1 MSNNAK
7 NLPEVKLGQY
17 KGLAVTRHVRPLSE
31 KTIDQE
37 MVHQTRMRSVYHNST
52 APAKRGSRV
61 LLDFVGFMDGEEIPD
76 SRMEKVM
83 VVLGGMGSVPGSVIS
98 AIVLTVLPEALREV
112 ADYRMLVYAIVL
124 ILVMQATNNPT
135 MKRFFASAKEKLT
148 PGRKERAAL

>member
-83 VVLGGMGSVPGSVIS
+83 VVLGGRQADACRRRCHLRPHRRRD
-98 AIVLTVLPEALREV
+98 LPL
-112 ADYRMLVYAIVL
+112 
-124 ILVMQATNNPT
+124 
-135 MKRFFASAKEKLT
+135 
-148 PGRKERAAL
+148 

>member
-83 VVLGGMGSVPGSVIS
+83 VVLGDGHLRPHRWRDLPLRFHLPGAVPGGG
-98 AIVLTVLPEALREV
+98 ALRQ
-112 ADYRMLVYAIVL
+112 D
-124 ILVMQATNNPT
+124 
-135 MKRFFASAKEKLT
+135 
-148 PGRKERAAL
+148 RAV

>member
-37 MVHQTRMRSVYHNST
+37 MVHQTRMRSIYHNST

-61 LLDFVGFMDGEEIPD
+61 LLDFVGFMDGEEIPESSVED
-76 SRMEKVM
+76 YNI
-83 VVLGGMGSVPGSVIS
+83 LIGSGVIH
-98 AIVLTVLPEALREV
+98 VHRGT
-112 ADYRMLVYAIVL
+112 
-124 ILVMQATNNPT
+124 
-135 MKRFFASAKEKLT
+135 AS
-148 PGRKERAAL
+148 

>member
-37 MVHQTRMRSVYHNST
+37 MVHQTRMRSIYHNST

-76 SRMEKVM
+76 IAVVASGVRVGKGAHVAPGAM
-83 VVLGGMGSVPGSVIS
+83 VIQNV
-98 AIVLTVLPEALREV
+98 
-112 ADYRMLVYAIVL
+112 
-124 ILVMQATNNPT
+124 
-135 MKRFFASAKEKLT
+135 KE
-148 PGRKERAAL
+148 GDDE

>member
-52 APAKRGSRV
+52 APGSCWILSASWTGRRSPTAGWKR
-61 LLDFVGFMDGEEIPD
+61 
-76 SRMEKVM
+76 
-83 VVLGGMGSVPGSVIS
+83 
-98 AIVLTVLPEALREV
+98 
-112 ADYRMLVYAIVL
+112 
-124 ILVMQATNNPT
+124 
-135 MKRFFASAKEKLT
+135 
-148 PGRKERAAL
+148 

>member
-61 LLDFVGFMDGEEIPD
+61 LLDFYF
-76 SRMEKVM
+76 SFQ
-83 VVLGGMGSVPGSVIS
+83 
-98 AIVLTVLPEALREV
+98 LPHG
-112 ADYRMLVYAIVL
+112 
-124 ILVMQATNNPT
+124 
-135 MKRFFASAKEKLT
+135 RFPFRITL
-148 PGRKERAAL
+148 PR

>member
-76 SRMEKVM
+76 SRMEKGRQADACRRGCH
-83 VVLGGMGSVPGSVIS
+83 LRPHRWRD
-98 AIVLTVLPEALREV
+98 LPL
-112 ADYRMLVYAIVL
+112 
-124 ILVMQATNNPT
+124 
-135 MKRFFASAKEKLT
+135 
-148 PGRKERAAL
+148 

>member
-37 MVHQTRMRSVYHNST
+37 MVHQTRMRSIYHNST

-61 LLDFVGFMDGEEIPD
+61 LLDFVGLMDGEEIPD
-76 SRMEKVM
+76 SRRCH
-83 VVLGGMGSVPGSVIS
+83 LRPHRWRDLPLRFHLPGAVPGGG
-98 AIVLTVLPEALREV
+98 ALRQ
-112 ADYRMLVYAIVL
+112 D
-124 ILVMQATNNPT
+124 
-135 MKRFFASAKEKLT
+135 
-148 PGRKERAAL
+148 RAV

>member
-52 APAKRGSRV
+52 APAKRGSCWI
-61 LLDFVGFMDGEEIPD
+61 L
-76 SRMEKVM
+76 
-83 VVLGGMGSVPGSVIS
+83 S
-98 AIVLTVLPEALREV
+98 ASWTGR
-112 ADYRMLVYAIVL
+112 RS
-124 ILVMQATNNPT
+124 PT
-135 MKRFFASAKEKLT
+135 AGWKR
-148 PGRKERAAL
+148 

>member
-76 SRMEKVM
+76 SRPIRIKKNITRH
-83 VVLGGMGSVPGSVIS
+83 LGGFLLYKIDN
-98 AIVLTVLPEALREV
+98 IH
-112 ADYRMLVYAIVL
+112 DWIYFY
-124 ILVMQATNNPT
+124 NPA
-135 MKRFFASAKEKLT
+135 FQY
-148 PGRKERAAL
+148 

>member
-52 APAKRGSRV
+52 APAKRASGV
-61 LLDFVGFMDGEEIPD
+61 AVDGIF
-76 SRMEKVM
+76 
-83 VVLGGMGSVPGSVIS
+83 GGGHQLAVPQNHHH
-98 AIVLTVLPEALREV
+98 LFHP
-112 ADYRMLVYAIVL
+112 
-124 ILVMQATNNPT
+124 
-135 MKRFFASAKEKLT
+135 FFFS
-148 PGRKERAAL
+148 

>member
-52 APAKRGSRV
+52 APAKRGSWI
-61 LLDFVGFMDGEEIPD
+61 L
-76 SRMEKVM
+76 
-83 VVLGGMGSVPGSVIS
+83 S
-98 AIVLTVLPEALREV
+98 ASWTGR
-112 ADYRMLVYAIVL
+112 RS
-124 ILVMQATNNPT
+124 PT
-135 MKRFFASAKEKLT
+135 AGWKR
-148 PGRKERAAL
+148 

>member
-61 LLDFVGFMDGEEIPD
+61 LLD
-76 SRMEKVM
+76 
-83 VVLGGMGSVPGSVIS
+83 LS
-98 AIVLTVLPEALREV
+98 ASWTGR
-112 ADYRMLVYAIVL
+112 RS
-124 ILVMQATNNPT
+124 PT
-135 MKRFFASAKEKLT
+135 AGWKR
-148 PGRKERAAL
+148 

>member
-52 APAKRGSRV
+52 APPSAAAGSCWILSASWMGRRSPTAGWKR
-61 LLDFVGFMDGEEIPD
+61 
-76 SRMEKVM
+76 
-83 VVLGGMGSVPGSVIS
+83 
-98 AIVLTVLPEALREV
+98 
-112 ADYRMLVYAIVL
+112 
-124 ILVMQATNNPT
+124 
-135 MKRFFASAKEKLT
+135 
-148 PGRKERAAL
+148 

>member
-7 NLPEVKLGQY
+7 NLPEVNLGQY
-17 KGLAVTRHVRPLSE
+17 KGLAVIRHVRPLSE

-83 VVLGGMGSVPGSVIS
+83 VVLGDNY
-98 AIVLTVLPEALREV
+98 ALSRV
-112 ADYRMLVYAIVL
+112 
-124 ILVMQATNNPT
+124 Q
-135 MKRFFASAKEKLT
+135 KL
-148 PGRKERAAL
+148 